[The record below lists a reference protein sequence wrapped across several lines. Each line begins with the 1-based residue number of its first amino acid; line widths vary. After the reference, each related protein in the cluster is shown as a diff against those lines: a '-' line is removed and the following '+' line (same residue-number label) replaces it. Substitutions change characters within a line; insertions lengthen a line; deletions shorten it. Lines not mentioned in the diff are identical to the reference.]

1 MMDTS
6 QQMINSARTQ
16 YRAMFRTMAA
26 DGGHWH
32 LHHIPGTP
40 RVCLMREGALWDIPV
55 PPVVVP
61 DVHAMTEGQL
71 AANLAHVAPRM
82 VVRSA

>member
-1 MMDTS
+1 MDSTT
-6 QQMINSARTQ
+6 QQMLNAARTQ
-16 YRAMFRTMAA
+16 YRAMFYTMAVE
-26 DGGHWH
+26 GGHWH

-40 RVCLMREGALWDIPV
+40 RVCLMRDDALWDIPE

-61 DVHAMTEGQL
+61 DVHAMTEEQL
-71 AANLAHVAPRM
+71 TAKLAHAAPRL